1 MKFIKKL
8 SRKFI
13 NWAMNDEEHVAEE
26 AKVDYNTSKRPR
38 NSLGTNSNG
47 FEDSSGMT
55 FIMYS
60 AKSGGKIIQT
70 VQYDQLHDRRKTGLY
85 IIAANENFG
94 NEIEQIITRE
104 LLSS

>member
-13 NWAMNDEEHVAEE
+13 NWAMNDKEHVAE
-26 AKVDYNTSKRPR
+26 VDYITSNRPR

-70 VQYDQLHDRRKTGLY
+70 VQYDQLHDRRKTALY